1 VYLAARDAKKA
12 TEAINQLKR
21 VTGKTAITHLEL
33 DLNDLASVKRASK
46 EFLSSVELLFR
57 PNRRKT
63 C

>member
-1 VYLAARDAKKA
+1 MAARDAKKA
-12 TEAINQLKR
+12 TEAISQLKR

-46 EFLSSVELLFR
+46 EFLSSVISPFD
-57 PNRRKT
+57 PVRRNI